1 MACLRQISLGTDI
14 YLENNCLVI
23 INSLKSPQV
32 LSTHHST
39 NPALVSTNQR
49 RTKFLVQYV
58 WF

>member
-1 MACLRQISLGTDI
+1 MACQRHTSLGTDI
-14 YLENNCLVI
+14 YLENNFLVI
-23 INSLKSPQV
+23 INSLKSPYV

-49 RTKFLVQYV
+49 RTKFLVQYI